1 MAKVVG
7 KVKRQ
12 KGKFYYV
19 DKDGNVVEKSRSEM
33 MNNGKST
40 KRKKKR

>member
-33 MNNGKST
+33 MKN
-40 KRKKKR
+40 KRKRKR

>member
-7 KVKRQ
+7 KVKKQ

-33 MNNGKST
+33 MKN
-40 KRKKKR
+40 KRKRKR

>member
-1 MAKVVG
+1 MAKTVG
-7 KVKRQ
+7 KIPKK

-33 MNNGKST
+33 MKN
-40 KRKKKR
+40 KRKRKR